1 LGPGVSAGSPF
12 AAAGDGVTFGVRLT
26 PRAKRPGF
34 QGTAAGADGRVRLQV
49 AVSAPPVDGAANAA
63 LVAWLA
69 AARRVPKS
77 ALSIR
82 SGAGGREK
90 VLHIA
95 GDAAALKQRLDGW
108 LKSTADGAV

>member
-1 LGPGVSAGSPF
+1 MGAISPF
-12 AAAGDGVTFGVRLT
+12 APAADGVTFGVRLT
-26 PRAKRPGF
+26 PRARRPGF
-34 QGTAAGADGRVRLQV
+34 QGTAAGTDGRVRLLV
-49 AVSAPPVDGAANAA
+49 AVSAPPVDGAANIA
-63 LVAWLA
+63 LVEWLA
-69 AARRVPKS
+69 AAWRVPKS

-108 LKSTADGAV
+108 LKGIADGAV